1 MRCFGKGASQECTY
15 DSWGGGIRGI
25 TRRVISI
32 SREPVALALTINEA
46 DQTRTTLGASR
57 EKRGYVLSRR
67 SALCDKPKRTVYLGP
82 FARPSIFT
90 SPSLSLSLSPSL
102 SMAAELT
109 SNKRVYTVTSA
120 VLYGSGYTLTGNDLP
135 R

>member
-1 MRCFGKGASQECTY
+1 MNEGGSVSRVY
-15 DSWGGGIRGI
+15 VRYSWGRIRGI

-46 DQTRTTLGASR
+46 DQTLTTPGVSR

-90 SPSLSLSLSPSL
+90 SLSSSLASSPF
-102 SMAAELT
+102 MAAELT
-109 SNKRVYTVTSA
+109 SNKRVYTATSA
-120 VLYGSGYTLTGNDLP
+120 VLHGYTLTGNDLP